1 MQIDFPSVLMCMHNV
16 TRHSSKC
23 SFIDRDTHRN
33 EQAHAHLKPDENE
46 IFICRYR
53 HLYQPIQRKHYVF
66 SLMYYEYDSK
76 KINKH

>member
-1 MQIDFPSVLMCMHNV
+1 MHIPFPSVLMCMHNV
-16 TRHSSKC
+16 THHSSKS

-46 IFICRYR
+46 IFICRYG
-53 HLYQPIQRKHYVF
+53 HLYQPIKHCVF
-66 SLMYYEYDSK
+66 PLMYYEYDSK